1 MVNVEEDRSV
11 LSSTEDP
18 EQIMLDIEKGNILRD
33 LQEQSKT
40 TTTAAAPTTTTL
52 ETPSHVRFQHGM
64 KVYHYKWAFSFVILM
79 LGAVASTLV
88 LWLGISG
95 AQQNNEQSFNNEAK
109 QLSNAIEISWEGY
122 QTLASWIHESCHFNV
137 SGATSSIDDVD
148 NDKRPLFSIVGFC
161 SRDKFQHIYEYIR
174 TEKPFVAMQY
184 IPNITH
190 DLRQKLEEESRLY
203 LSTNN
208 IEFNYSGIQ
217 DYKAFPNATFIGLF
231 PSPPRPFYFPI
242 HYLEPLEG
250 NEKAL
255 DLDMYS
261 LRKDEI
267 DKAMQTVKPVLGPRA
282 KLFRENLPDV
292 YAVELIHP
300 GRPTSIKNDLSIGD
314 GISKLTIRVPDLI
327 EQAAK
332 ATGSRL
338 TSVYIYDETPNPNG
352 EPVFLAAADIVC
364 GTKHNQTAV
373 LKPEIPIEN
382 ITKSKH
388 SYTTTIQAADHTW
401 RIVVQGNQPDN
412 IAWQI
417 LAGIAIFIG
426 CCILVI
432 AFHINLNR
440 VAKVQKLHSI
450 AEAEK
455 AELALIQA
463 RRETHLN
470 DFIAHE
476 VVRTVQL

>member
-1 MVNVEEDRSV
+1 
-11 LSSTEDP
+11 
-18 EQIMLDIEKGNILRD
+18 
-33 LQEQSKT
+33 
-40 TTTAAAPTTTTL
+40 
-52 ETPSHVRFQHGM
+52 
-64 KVYHYKWAFSFVILM
+64 

-95 AQQNNEQSFNNEAK
+95 AQKNNEQAFQHEAK

-122 QTLASWIHESCHFNV
+122 QTLVSWIHESCHFNV
-137 SGATSSIDDVD
+137 SGSSSSSSSSTINDFDQRPLSSI
-148 NDKRPLFSIVGFC
+148 IGFC
-161 SRDKFQHIYEYIR
+161 SRDRFQHIYEYLR
-174 TEKPFVAMQY
+174 YEKPFVAMQY

-190 DLRQKLEEESRLY
+190 EFRQKMEDESRLY
-203 LSTNN
+203 LSTNS
-208 IEFNYSGIQ
+208 IDFNYSGIQ
-217 DYKAFPNATFIGLF
+217 DYNAFPNATLIGLF
-231 PSPPRPFYFPI
+231 PSPPRSFYFPI

-261 LRKDEI
+261 FRRKEI
-267 DKAMQTVKPVLGPRA
+267 DKAFQTLKPVLGPRA
-282 KLFRENLPDV
+282 KLFREDRPDV

-300 GRPTSIKNDLSIGD
+300 GRPTSIKNDLPTTA
-314 GISKLTIRVPDLI
+314 GISKLTIRVPDVI
-327 EQAAK
+327 QQAAK
-332 ATGSRL
+332 VTGSRL
-338 TSVYIYDETPNPNG
+338 GSVYIYDETPHRPKQTNNG
-352 EPVFLAAADIVC
+352 EPIFLAAADIFC
-364 GTKHNQTAV
+364 GGAKHNLSAV
-373 LKPEIPIEN
+373 LKPEIPMEN
-382 ITKSKH
+382 ITRTRH

-401 RIVVQGNQPDN
+401 RIIVQGNQPDN
-412 IAWQI
+412 IAWQV
-417 LAGIAIFIG
+417 LAGIAIFVG

-440 VAKVQKLHSI
+440 VEKLQTLQSI

-476 VVRTVQL
+476 VVRTVHL